1 MLKTYVATSSISVLA
16 WADRRWNKEVMS
28 SGSKAE
34 AESEEDTTEQPEGD
48 WWAVKASAG
57 NGGGDVYFINS
68 TNYKTIIPTFPR
80 DMEYVIQKYV
90 MSPLLYQKKKFH
102 FRCYSTMHADGM
114 AMVYDMGFVL
124 CCGVPYDA
132 NSNEPMSHIT
142 NLSANKRMADHP
154 GQIPS
159 FLPANPNVFEQICD
173 IWAAVVNEAYVY
185 MSEQRSQKH
194 FEFFGLDIIVDRTG
208 KCWLIEINRLP
219 GLESSNNHM
228 KEDEDIMYDN
238 MMTKLLDIVLENKRD
253 EEWKGQAKWNV
264 VRQSSNQDM
273 LGEKR
278 EEEKY
283 ENKERNEKNDDGS
296 GALNILRWK
305 LFTRHIKDKVV
316 VDIKLV

>member
-1 MLKTYVATSSISVLA
+1 
-16 WADRRWNKEVMS
+16 
-28 SGSKAE
+28 
-34 AESEEDTTEQPEGD
+34 
-48 WWAVKASAG
+48 
-57 NGGGDVYFINS
+57 
-68 TNYKTIIPTFPR
+68 
-80 DMEYVIQKYV
+80 
-90 MSPLLYQKKKFH
+90 
-102 FRCYSTMHADGM
+102 
-114 AMVYDMGFVL
+114 
-124 CCGVPYDA
+124 
-132 NSNEPMSHIT
+132 
-142 NLSANKRMADHP
+142 
-154 GQIPS
+154 
-159 FLPANPNVFEQICD
+159 
-173 IWAAVVNEAYVY
+173 
-185 MSEQRSQKH
+185 
-194 FEFFGLDIIVDRTG
+194 
-208 KCWLIEINRLP
+208 
-219 GLESSNNHM
+219 M